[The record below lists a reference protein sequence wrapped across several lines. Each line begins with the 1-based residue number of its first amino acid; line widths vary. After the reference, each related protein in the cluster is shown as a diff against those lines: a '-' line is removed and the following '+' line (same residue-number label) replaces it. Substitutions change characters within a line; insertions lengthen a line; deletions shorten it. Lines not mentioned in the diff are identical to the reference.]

1 MTKEPS
7 NDLYR
12 TIYFKV
18 DRDCYQRLK
27 EQCAKTACRS
37 LAEYLRRLVLLEP
50 VTINHRDASL
60 DGLVNELSLT
70 RRHLADAVE
79 AFQLSAQK
87 ISAATAGQPL
97 TRWLQEHESDWD
109 RVAVLIEQIH
119 EHCKKA
125 AYLWL
130 Q

>member
-1 MTKEPS
+1 MQEPS
-7 NDLYR
+7 NNLCR
-12 TIYFKV
+12 TIYIKV
-18 DRDCYQRLK
+18 DPECYQRLK
-27 EQCAKTACRS
+27 DQCAKTTCRS
-37 LAEYLRRLVLLEP
+37 LAEYIRRLVLLEP

-70 RRHLADAVE
+70 RRHLADAVL
-79 AFQLSAQK
+79 AFQLSAQR

-97 TRWLQEHESDWD
+97 THWLKEHESDRD
-109 RVAVLIEQIH
+109 RVTTLIEQIY
-119 EHCKKA
+119 EHCKKV

>member
-1 MTKEPS
+1 MQEPV
-7 NDLYR
+7 NNLYR

-18 DRDCYQRLK
+18 DPDCYQQLK
-27 EQCAKTACRS
+27 ERCAKTTCRS

-60 DGLVNELSLT
+60 DELVNELSLT

-79 AFQLSAQK
+79 ALRQSAQK

-97 TRWLQEHESDWD
+97 IDRLKQHESD
-109 RVAVLIEQIH
+109 RNRITELIEQIY
-119 EHCKKA
+119 EHCKKTT
-125 AYLWL
+125 YRWL

>member
-1 MTKEPS
+1 MQEPS
-7 NDLYR
+7 NNLCC
-12 TIYFKV
+12 TIYVKV
-18 DRDCYQRLK
+18 DPDCYQRLK
-27 EQCAKTACRS
+27 DQCAKTTCRS
-37 LAEYLRRLVLLEP
+37 LAEYIRRLVLLEP

-70 RRHLADAVE
+70 RRHLADAVQ
-79 AFQLSAQK
+79 AFQLSAQR
-87 ISAATAGQPL
+87 ISAATSGQPL
-97 TRWLQEHESDWD
+97 PHWLKEHENDRD
-109 RVAVLIEQIH
+109 RVAALIEQIY

>member
-1 MTKEPS
+1 MQQPAS
-7 NDLYR
+7 NQDHNVCVKMNSADYL
-12 TIYFKV
+12 
-18 DRDCYQRLK
+18 RLK
-27 EQCAKTACRS
+27 DRYAKTTCRT
-37 LAEYLRRLVLLEP
+37 LAEYLRKIILLEP

-60 DGLVNELSLT
+60 DELVNELSLT
-70 RRHLADAVE
+70 RRHLADAVQ

-87 ISAATAGQPL
+87 ISATTAGKAL
-97 TRWLQEHESDWD
+97 IHRLKEHESDRD
-109 RVAVLIEQIH
+109 HVAKLIEQIY